1 MLRKTRMVKV
11 LVLPMLIALLAGGC
25 TQGSPKAP
33 EGGGQATAA
42 PVSTT
47 AKAAEPKDLV
57 FGLSAEPANL
67 EPALAQG
74 TAKRIIN
81 GSIYRALF
89 SYDENGKLAEELGSY
104 TVEADNKTYI
114 IKLKDA
120 SFHNGDPVTAGD
132 VKFTFERLLDPKT
145 GATFFKEL
153 SIINK
158 IEVVDD
164 KTVKFIL
171 KNECAPFIHYLAL
184 TESGIVSQKYTESKG
199 GDLTTAPMGAGPYKF
214 VSWEKGQSI
223 VVEKNENYY
232 KEGLPKLDSI
242 TFNFYADEDARSNA
256 LRSGDIDI
264 TDYVPWKDTAGM
276 LDDPNLTIDQENGP
290 IMLIS
295 FNTKVEPLA
304 DPKVRQAISY
314 AIDRQNVVKAAFLGR
329 GNSIY
334 GFMLNEGWLGY
345 EPSLDNYFEY
355 NPEKAKQLLAE
366 AGYPNGFDIKLLASS
381 SYSMHQQTAI
391 CIQSDLKKVGINV
404 TLDLPDWATRMDK
417 VGKQD
422 FDMFIN
428 AMSGEFGD
436 PDWLTNYLYSGTPT
450 YNTSAWFADSEID
463 SLLDEGRITLD
474 TAKRDEIYKKLAKRF
489 LDLSPHVLINYRE
502 QATGMQKYVTN
513 YQGRPGLLC
522 LSQAGMP
529 LETLDMNK

>member
-1 MLRKTRMVKV
+1 MLRKTTLIKV
-11 LVLPMLIALLAGGC
+11 LTLTLAIVLMVSGC
-25 TQGSPKAP
+25 AQNNTTAP
-33 EGGGQATAA
+33 ADGEQADTAA
-42 PVSTT
+42 GS
-47 AKAAEPKDLV
+47 KDLI

-81 GSIYRALF
+81 GAIYRALF

-104 TVEADNKTYI
+104 TVAADNKTYT

-120 SFHNGDPVTAGD
+120 YFHNGDPVTAED

-145 GATFFKEL
+145 GATFFKDL
-153 SIINK
+153 SVIDK
-158 IEVVDD
+158 VETVDE
-164 KTVKFIL
+164 KTVNFIL
-171 KNECAPFIHYLAL
+171 KNECAPFVHYLAL
-184 TESGIVSQKYTESKG
+184 PESAIVSKKYTEAKG
-199 GDLTTAPMGAGPYKF
+199 GDLSTEPMGAGPYKF
-214 VSWEKGQSI
+214 VSWEKGQSL

-232 KEGLPKLDSI
+232 KAGLPKLDSI

-264 TDYVPWKDTAGM
+264 TDYVPWKDTASM
-276 LDDPNLTIDQENGP
+276 INDPNLTIDTDNGP
-290 IMLIS
+290 IMLLS
-295 FNTKVEPLA
+295 FNTKIKPLA

-314 AIDRQNVVKAAFLGR
+314 AINRENVIKAAFLGR
-329 GNSIY
+329 GVPIT
-334 GFMLNEGWLGY
+334 GFVLNEGWLGY
-345 EPSLDNYFEY
+345 DPSLDGYFEY

-366 AGYPNGFDIKLLASS
+366 AGYPNGFDVKLLASS
-381 SYSMHQQTAI
+381 SYSMHEQTAI
-391 CIQSDLKKVGINV
+391 CVQNDLKAVGINV

-422 FDMFIN
+422 FDMFVN

-436 PDWLTNYLYSGTPT
+436 PDWLTNYLYSGEPT
-450 YNTSAWFADSEID
+450 YNTSAWFADSETD
-463 SLLDEGRITLD
+463 KLLDEARVTLD
-474 TAKRDEIYKKLAKRF
+474 DGKRDELYKRLAARV
-489 LDLSPHVLINYRE
+489 LELSPHVFINYRE

-529 LETLDMNK
+529 LETLDMEK